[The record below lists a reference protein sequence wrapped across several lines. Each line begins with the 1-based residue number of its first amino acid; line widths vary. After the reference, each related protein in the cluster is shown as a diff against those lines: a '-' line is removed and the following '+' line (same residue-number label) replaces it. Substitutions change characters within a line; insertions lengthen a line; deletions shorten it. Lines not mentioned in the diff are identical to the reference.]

1 MKHSKGAE
9 APFFLPVCVPR
20 LRDDALLA
28 GAIEAFQTGH
38 LADALLVTEYVCRSN
53 SASAV
58 PALLRAKI
66 IESSLPAL
74 AASAWY
80 AAWYA
85 DPEHYL
91 LQDAMLEAWLRSGA
105 STSVAD
111 VGVAFLPGRCRRGQH
126 ASLVHLLQQT
136 SLSHVGACWK
146 SDEWVEGRLFDL
158 RASTW
163 GAAVPHATLVIS
175 DESSEF
181 HYCVPANG
189 EHFRLKPPRAQ
200 GVWSLAYAINSAEP
214 SQHVRMHGSP
224 LVFAGSGAAGEE
236 AVPAKPPSS
245 ALVCEPAQ
253 GVDIIIPVYRDFAGV
268 QACIASVLTSQQL
281 NHTPSRVIVINDDS
295 PEPELVNWL
304 QTLAETGQ
312 ITLLTNRHNLGFIG
326 AVNRGLELPGGH
338 DALLLNADTLVHG
351 DWIDRMRTALYSA
364 QDIASVMPW
373 SNNAELGS
381 FPQIAVAAPV
391 PDLAQLAQI
400 DSVASSL
407 RRAGHTDD
415 VEIPSCCG
423 FAMLMRRS
431 VIEQIGVLD
440 GVELTRGYLEEV
452 DWCMRARASAYRHL
466 LATGVFVAHA
476 GSASFRAEKR
486 LRVQQNRKV
495 LLARY
500 PDYYPEYAEFIR
512 DDPLQGA
519 RRVFHQ
525 ALDEAASPWLT
536 RAAKSGTGAD
546 FARSVPAPLPS
557 AWVRIAVWQ
566 HRMGTTSAP
575 KVLALAR
582 ILASKP
588 ALKLRLLI
596 VGEADEALWHTGVV
610 DIIPVVGPKVITPLT
625 DSALVGLGACAVL
638 LAQDLR
644 SAPSGIHH
652 VALDEQ
658 FDPQVWLDEWCQ
670 RSIEP
675 YPAKESVKA

>member
-9 APFFLPVCVPR
+9 APFFLSVYAPR
-20 LRDDALLA
+20 LRDDTLLT
-28 GAIEAFQTGH
+28 GAVEAFKEGH

-53 SASAV
+53 SSSAV

-66 IESSLPAL
+66 LEGSLRAL
-74 AASAWY
+74 ASSAWY

-85 DPEHYL
+85 DPEHHL

-105 STSVAD
+105 GTTVAD
-111 VGVAFLPGRCRRGQH
+111 VGAAFLPGRCRRGQH
-126 ASLVHLLQQT
+126 ASLVHLLRQT
-136 SLSHVGACWK
+136 PLSHVGACWK

-158 RASTW
+158 RPSTR
-163 GAAVPHATLVIS
+163 GAAVPHAALVLS

-189 EHFRLKPPRAQ
+189 DHFRLKPPRAQ
-200 GVWSLAYAINSAEP
+200 GVWSIAYAINAAEP
-214 SQHVRMHGSP
+214 GRQVRMQGSP

-236 AVPAKPPSS
+236 ALPAKPPAR
-245 ALVCEPAQ
+245 ALACEPAS
-253 GVDIIIPVYRDFAGV
+253 GVDVIIPVYRDFAGV
-268 QACIASVLTSQQL
+268 QACIGSVLASQVL

-295 PEPELVNWL
+295 PESELVSWL
-304 QTLAETGQ
+304 QTLAEMGQ

-326 AVNRGLELPGGH
+326 AVNRGLEYHKGH

-364 QDIASVMPW
+364 PDIASVMPW

-391 PDLAQLAQI
+391 PDVAQLAHI
-400 DSVASSL
+400 DSVAASL
-407 RRAGHTDD
+407 RKAGHIDD

-423 FAMLMRRS
+423 FAMLMHRS

-495 LLARY
+495 ILARY
-500 PDYYPEYAEFIR
+500 PHYYPEYAEFIR
-512 DDPLQGA
+512 DDPVQGA

-525 ALDEAASPWLT
+525 ALDQAASPWLAS
-536 RAAKSGTGAD
+536 AAKSGTCAD
-546 FARSVPAPLPS
+546 FARTVPAALPS
-557 AWVRIAVWQ
+557 ACVRIAVWQ
-566 HRMGTTSAP
+566 HRMGAASAP

-596 VGEADEALWHTGVV
+596 VGEANEALWHTGVV
-610 DIIPVVGPKVITPLT
+610 DVIPVVGPKVITPLT

-644 SAPSGIHH
+644 SAPSGIHQ
-652 VALDEQ
+652 VALGEQ
-658 FDPQVWLDEWCQ
+658 FDPQVWLDEWRQC
-670 RSIEP
+670 SGNA
-675 YPAKESVKA
+675 YPAKEPDKA